1 MIFKISKIFK
11 EKDFLKFKI
20 ILLLNFLTFFLE
32 FISLAS
38 IPVFVGTIIDSTTS
52 LSKFEKYGI
61 FYFSQI
67 NNESLIKYLGLIII
81 SIFILKN
88 TFYFILIYIQG
99 KFVKNMKVKLSKELL
114 NYYVMSPFSYH
125 MQNNPAKLTRNSI
138 DSLEGLSQFIL
149 QGINLFKESLA
160 ILVIFFLLVFINPI
174 ITISITL
181 VFSVLGYVYLKK
193 IRPSIKKKAELNENL
208 KVDLIQMVN
217 ESFGA
222 IKDIKILN
230 KEKDILEYYDKSRNK
245 LEKNLFYFTVFD
257 KTPKLLLESV
267 AIFLITI
274 STVIVLHFNKDFLA
288 LLPVLSLI
296 VIAIV
301 RFIPAFNGIITSLFY
316 LRILQPSA
324 EIILKEIDKIENF
337 KRKSSQIQKYT
348 LDENLNTNIN
358 KNLISLKDISFSYGD
373 NQKDI
378 LKNINLSI
386 EKGTIVGITGET
398 GAGKS
403 TLFHIMLG
411 LLTPKSGNIFYKDKN
426 IHKNMETWR
435 NQIGYIA
442 QNIYLL
448 DNTIEKNIS
457 FNFLDEKIDEERMD
471 FSIKM
476 SCLDEKISEL
486 PNGLKTKVGNDGVRL
501 SGGEKQRIAL
511 ARSIY
516 RNPNIFFMDES
527 TSALDLDTEQRI
539 IKNMKENFSKKTIIL
554 IAHRKTTIDEC
565 DKIINLKNG
574 HISLN

>member
-1 MIFKISKIFK
+1 MISKISKIFQK
-11 EKDFLKFKI
+11 RDFLKFKI

-32 FISLAS
+32 LISLGS
-38 IPVFVGTIIDSTTS
+38 IPIFVALLIDSGAS
-52 LSKFEKYGI
+52 LSKFEEYGI

-67 NNESLIKYLGLIII
+67 NNENLIKYLGLIII
-81 SIFILKN
+81 SIFIIKN
-88 TFYFILIYIQG
+88 IFYFILIYIQG
-99 KFVKNMKVKLSKELL
+99 KFVKNMKVKLSSELL
-114 NYYVMSPFSYH
+114 SYYVMSPFSYH

-160 ILVIFFLLVFINPI
+160 ILVIFTLLIFINPT
-174 ITISITL
+174 ITIPITL
-181 VFSVLGYVYLKK
+181 MFSILGYVYLKK
-193 IRPSIKKKAELNENL
+193 IRPTIKKKAELNENL
-208 KVDLIQMVN
+208 KVDLIQMIN

-230 KEKDILEYYDKSRNK
+230 KEKNILEYYDKSRNK
-245 LEKNLFYFTVFD
+245 LEKNLFHFMVFE
-257 KTPKLLLESV
+257 KTPKLLLETV
-267 AIFLITI
+267 AIFAIIL
-274 STVIVLHFNKDFLA
+274 STVVILNFNNDVLA
-288 LLPVLSLI
+288 LLPVLSLM

-324 EIILKEIDKIENF
+324 DIVLKELEKIEHF
-337 KRKSSQIQKYT
+337 KKESSQIQNYK
-348 LDENLNTNIN
+348 LNDDININLN
-358 KNLISLKDISFSYGD
+358 KNLILLKDISFSYGD
-373 NQKDI
+373 NKKEI

-386 EKGTIVGITGET
+386 EQGAIIGISGET

-411 LLTPKSGNIFYKDKN
+411 LLQPKSGNIFYKDKN
-426 IHKNMETWR
+426 IHSNMENWR

-457 FNFLDEKIDEERMD
+457 FNFLDEKIDKERID

-476 SCLDEKISEL
+476 SCLDKKISEL
-486 PNGLKTKVGNDGVRL
+486 PHGLKTKVGNDGVRL
-501 SGGEKQRIAL
+501 SGGEKQRVAL

-527 TSALDLDTEQRI
+527 TSALDLNTEQKI

-554 IAHRKTTIDEC
+554 IAHRKTTIKEC

-574 HISLN
+574 HIS

>member
-1 MIFKISKIFK
+1 MISKISKIFK
-11 EKDFLKFKI
+11 KRDFLKFKI

-32 FISLAS
+32 LISLGA
-38 IPVFVGTIIDSTTS
+38 IPIFVALLIDSGAS
-52 LSKFEKYGI
+52 LSKFEEYGI

-67 NNESLIKYLGLIII
+67 NNENLIKYLGLIII
-81 SIFILKN
+81 SIFIIKN
-88 TFYFILIYIQG
+88 IFYFILIYIQG
-99 KFVKNMKVKLSKELL
+99 KFVKNMKVKLSNELL
-114 NYYVMSPFSYH
+114 GYYVMSPFSYH
-125 MQNNPAKLTRNSI
+125 TQNNPAKLTRNSI

-160 ILVIFFLLVFINPI
+160 ILVIFTLLVFINPT
-174 ITISITL
+174 ITIPITL
-181 VFSVLGYVYLKK
+181 MFSILGYVYLKK
-193 IRPSIKKKAELNENL
+193 IRPTIKKKAELNENL
-208 KVDLIQMVN
+208 KVDLIQMIN

-230 KEKDILEYYDKSRNK
+230 KEKNILEYYDKSRNK
-245 LEKNLFYFTVFD
+245 LEKNLFHFMIFD
-257 KTPKLLLESV
+257 KTPKLLLETV
-267 AIFLITI
+267 AIFVITL
-274 STVIVLHFNKDFLA
+274 STVVVLNFNNNVLA
-288 LLPVLSLI
+288 FLPVLSLI

-316 LRILQPSA
+316 LRLLQPSA
-324 EIILKEIDKIENF
+324 DIVLKELEKIEHF
-337 KRKSSQIQKYT
+337 KKESSQIQNYK
-348 LDENLNTNIN
+348 LNDDININLN
-358 KNLISLKDISFSYGD
+358 KNLILLKDISFSYGD
-373 NQKDI
+373 NKKEI

-386 EKGTIVGITGET
+386 EQGTIIGITGET

-411 LLTPKSGNIFYKDKN
+411 LLQPKSGNIFYKDKN
-426 IHKNMETWR
+426 IHSNIENWR

-457 FNFLDEKIDEERMD
+457 FNFLDEKIDKERMD

-476 SCLDEKISEL
+476 SCLDKKISEL
-486 PNGLKTKVGNDGVRL
+486 PHGLKTKVGNDGVRL
-501 SGGEKQRIAL
+501 SGGEKQRVAL

-516 RNPNIFFMDES
+516 RNPNILFMDES
-527 TSALDLDTEQRI
+527 TSALDLNTEQKI

-554 IAHRKTTIDEC
+554 IAHRKTTINEC

-574 HISLN
+574 HIS